1 MWILRAVMYILKAVM
16 YILKAVM
23 YFSASK
29 AGAVMYILLKIALFA
44 LKKYITG
51 LQNCITGLRE
61 PSSKLPKRLR
71 YLQKGRDKCLGPK
84 ILAPRAGFEPATR

>member
-51 LQNCITGLRE
+51 LRE